1 MGCYGIGV
9 GRLMASV
16 VENSHDDYGPI
27 WSPSIAPF
35 HVLIVQIAKDD
46 AILKV
51 SEQLE
56 KELESQGIEV
66 LVDDR
71 DERPGVK
78 FKDGDLW
85 GIPIRIS
92 IGKKGLAENKV
103 EWKLR
108 GQKEMEMVP
117 VEGVLAKIKQ
127 EIQKNI

>member
-1 MGCYGIGV
+1 
-9 GRLMASV
+9 MASV
-16 VENSHDDYGPI
+16 VENSHDDFGPI
-27 WSPSIAPF
+27 WPLSIAPF
-35 HVLIVQIAKDD
+35 QVLIVQIAKDD
-46 AILKV
+46 AILQV

-56 KELESQGIEV
+56 KELEAQGIEV

-117 VEGVLAKIKQ
+117 VGEVVEKVKGITYYHST
-127 EIQKNI
+127 